1 MSTRQFARG
10 FTLIEVL
17 VALVIV
23 AFGMGALLATVSSAA
38 DTTFQLREKSF
49 AEWVAL
55 NRIAELRLRAAPP
68 GLGKSSG
75 DVEFAGRTW
84 RWSQEVVDPGIAGI
98 RRIDISVVP
107 ADGLG
112 GDSKVADALA
122 TATGFIGLAV
132 AASKGLEP
140 DWSLWSI
147 SNSAAGSGAPATAP
161 TPTPAP
167 APASPALPT
176 DGSEATP

>member
-1 MSTRQFARG
+1 
-10 FTLIEVL
+10 
-17 VALVIV
+17 
-23 AFGMGALLATVSSAA
+23 
-38 DTTFQLREKSF
+38 
-49 AEWVAL
+49 
-55 NRIAELRLRAAPP
+55 
-68 GLGKSSG
+68 
-75 DVEFAGRTW
+75 
-84 RWSQEVVDPGIAGI
+84 
-98 RRIDISVVP
+98 VP

>member
-147 SNSAAGSGAPATAP
+147 SNSAGGAGAPAQPAARPPSPEPDTPVAP
-161 TPTPAP
+161 PDRT
-167 APASPALPT
+167 
-176 DGSEATP
+176 EATP